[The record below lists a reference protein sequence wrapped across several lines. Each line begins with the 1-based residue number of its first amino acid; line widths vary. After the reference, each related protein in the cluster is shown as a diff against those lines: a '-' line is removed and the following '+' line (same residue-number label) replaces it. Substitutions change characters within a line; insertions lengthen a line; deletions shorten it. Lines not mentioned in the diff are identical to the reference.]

1 MTKTREYA
9 HEYVGSLSLV
19 TGLSRCP
26 DGELNRAHVLN
37 INTMGL
43 LEIIEEKEADL
54 DLMQRMIEDLHTI
67 NQPVGEDLK
76 NRYENLKREI
86 EELKK
91 SI

>member
-1 MTKTREYA
+1 
-9 HEYVGSLSLV
+9 
-19 TGLSRCP
+19 
-26 DGELNRAHVLN
+26 
-37 INTMGL
+37 MGL